1 MMTSTPST
9 TIPTT
14 TADLAERDARIMR
27 TRGTMSN
34 HNLDALLVAG
44 KGHWWTGRGYLRYFT
59 DFHLWGHDGLYLLPL
74 NGEPALT
81 LSSPAVASRIA
92 AKGWVTDTRGD
103 VYLVPRMVDA
113 IKERGLA
120 SANIGIAGMR
130 FILSAG
136 SYAEL
141 QRLLPDATFSDA
153 DELLD
158 RIRMVK
164 SPLEIQQEYE
174 LWDVAKKAMTY
185 FQTCLPDAKGM
196 SQLELS
202 SEVCK
207 QVWAAGA
214 RDILIFIGEAPG
226 VYDPPQNVPLNCED
240 KVRFHLEICGPS
252 GHWCEITVNCA
263 FHEPSELEQK
273 IMDDE
278 LLAFD
283 EVRKMAKPGAHVSDL
298 AATFNRVLEQQGW
311 NLGEPTTHFHFHGQ
325 GMDAIERPWFA
336 QQEPWGQSQNWELE
350 AGTVLSY
357 HPRRN
362 VLPAGTW
369 GTGLNEDI
377 LITNQ
382 GAVRLSKD
390 WNQRWRMM

>member
-1 MMTSTPST
+1 
-9 TIPTT
+9 
-14 TADLAERDARIMR
+14 
-27 TRGTMSN
+27 
-34 HNLDALLVAG
+34 
-44 KGHWWTGRGYLRYFT
+44 
-59 DFHLWGHDGLYLLPL
+59 
-74 NGEPALT
+74 
-81 LSSPAVASRIA
+81 
-92 AKGWVTDTRGD
+92 
-103 VYLVPRMVDA
+103 
-113 IKERGLA
+113 
-120 SANIGIAGMR
+120 
-130 FILSAG
+130 
-136 SYAEL
+136 
-141 QRLLPDATFSDA
+141 
-153 DELLD
+153 
-158 RIRMVK
+158 
-164 SPLEIQQEYE
+164 
-174 LWDVAKKAMTY
+174 MTY
-185 FQTCLPDAKGM
+185 FQACLPDAKGM

-226 VYDPPQNVPLNCED
+226 VYDPPQNIPLSCDD

-263 FHEPSELEQK
+263 FREPSELEQK

-283 EVRKMAKPGAHVSDL
+283 EVRKMAKPDARLSDM

-311 NLGEPTTHFHFHGQ
+311 NLGEPTSHFYFHGQ
-325 GMDAIERPWFA
+325 GMDTIERPWFA
-336 QQEPWGQSQNWELE
+336 QQEPWGQSQDWVLE

-362 VLPAGTW
+362 VLPPGSW

-377 LITNQ
+377 LITDQ

-390 WNQRWRMM
+390 WNQRWRLM